1 MKHSR
6 FYQTVVAI
14 AMMLMGWLPS
24 LAHDFEVDGICYN
37 ILSDNSVE
45 VTYNGSSYNNDYEDV
60 IIPETVTHDGSTYNV
75 TSIGERAFYDSK
87 LTSIKIPNSVTGIGN
102 SAFAFCTSLTS
113 LEIPNSVTSIGSSAF
128 YHCYSLTSIEI
139 PDSVTSIGDYAFY
152 GCTGL
157 TSVYIKSTTPPVLG
171 GYYVFDGNVSDRK
184 IYVPRASLN
193 AYKTAEGWRKYA
205 DAIEPY
211 DF

>member
-6 FYQTVVAI
+6 FYQTIVAI

-45 VTYNGSSYNNDYEDV
+45 VTYNGSSYNNYYEDV
-60 IIPETVTHDGSTYNV
+60 IILETVTHDGSTYSV

-87 LTSIKIPNSVTGIGN
+87 LTSIKIPNSVTGIGY

-113 LEIPNSVTSIGSSAF
+113 LEIPNSVTSIGSYAF
-128 YHCYSLTSIEI
+128 SGCSSLTSAVIGNG
-139 PDSVTSIGDYAFY
+139 VTNIGERAFVS
-152 GCTGL
+152 CSSL
-157 TSVYIKSTTPPVLG
+157 TSVEI
-171 GYYVFDGNVSDRK
+171 RK
-184 IYVPRASLN
+184 
-193 AYKTAEGWRKYA
+193 
-205 DAIEPY
+205 
-211 DF
+211 

>member
-60 IIPETVTHDGSTYNV
+60 IIPETVTHDGSTYSV

-113 LEIPNSVTSIGSSAF
+113 LEIPNSVTSIGECAFSFCTSLSSLTVEAGNTKYDSREECNAIIETASNSLIVGCGNSKIPNSVTSIGNRAF
-128 YHCYSLTSIEI
+128 YDCASLTSIEI
-139 PDSVTSIGDYAFY
+139 PNNVTSIGKSVFY
-152 GCTGL
+152 G
-157 TSVYIKSTTPPVLG
+157 
-171 GYYVFDGNVSDRK
+171 
-184 IYVPRASLN
+184 
-193 AYKTAEGWRKYA
+193 
-205 DAIEPY
+205 
-211 DF
+211 

>member
-60 IIPETVTHDGSTYNV
+60 IIPETVTHDGSTY
-75 TSIGERAFYDSK
+75 
-87 LTSIKIPNSVTGIGN
+87 SVTGIGYR
-102 SAFAFCTSLTS
+102 AFAFCTSLTS
-113 LEIPNSVTSIGSSAF
+113 LEIPNSVTSIGESAF
-128 YHCYSLTSIEI
+128 SFCTSLSSLTVEAGNTKYDSREECNAIIETASNSLIVGCGNSKIPNSVTSIGNRAFYDCASLTSIEI
-139 PDSVTSIGDYAFY
+139 PNSVTKIG
-152 GCTGL
+152 
-157 TSVYIKSTTPPVLG
+157 
-171 GYYVFDGNVSDRK
+171 
-184 IYVPRASLN
+184 
-193 AYKTAEGWRKYA
+193 E
-205 DAIEPY
+205 
-211 DF
+211 

>member
-60 IIPETVTHDGSTYNV
+60 IIPETVTHDSV
-75 TSIGERAFYDSK
+75 TNIDFKEIRERVLRSLIQKSIPVNPFCDLFYDDAEYIGFWNNK
-87 LTSIKIPNSVTGIGN
+87 YVYRLYNEDYLEPNLWPCKYLLIDAN
-102 SAFAFCTSLTS
+102 
-113 LEIPNSVTSIGSSAF
+113 
-128 YHCYSLTSIEI
+128 SIEEYE
-139 PDSVTSIGDYAFY
+139 DSN
-152 GCTGL
+152 
-157 TSVYIKSTTPPVLG
+157 YIITNKVLP
-171 GYYVFDGNVSDRK
+171 FCEK
-184 IYVPRASLN
+184 
-193 AYKTAEGWRKYA
+193 
-205 DAIEPY
+205 
-211 DF
+211 

>member
-60 IIPETVTHDGSTYNV
+60 IIPETVTHDGSTYSV
-75 TSIGERAFYDSK
+75 TSIGESAFYDSK
-87 LTSIKIPNSVTGIGN
+87 LTSIKIPNSVTAIGN

-113 LEIPNSVTSIGSSAF
+113 LEIPNSVTSIGSYAF
-128 YHCYSLTSIEI
+128 IECSSLASIEIPNGVTYIDEWVFLNCTSLTSIEI
-139 PDSVTSIGDYAFY
+139 PNSVTSIGSSAFY
-152 GCTGL
+152 HC
-157 TSVYIKSTTPPVLG
+157 I
-171 GYYVFDGNVSDRK
+171 
-184 IYVPRASLN
+184 
-193 AYKTAEGWRKYA
+193 
-205 DAIEPY
+205 
-211 DF
+211 

>member
-87 LTSIKIPNSVTGIGN
+87 LTSIKIPNSVTSIGDYAFSGCSSLTSAIIGN
-102 SAFAFCTSLTS
+102 GVTNIGESAFVYCSSLTSVEIRNGVTSIGVRMFEGCTSLTS
-113 LEIPNSVTSIGSSAF
+113 VEIPNSVTNIESSAF
-128 YHCYSLTSIEI
+128 SY
-139 PDSVTSIGDYAFY
+139 
-152 GCTGL
+152 CTGL
-157 TSVYIKSTTPPVLG
+157 KSIVM
-171 GYYVFDGNVSDRK
+171 
-184 IYVPRASLN
+184 AQ
-193 AYKTAEGWRKYA
+193 
-205 DAIEPY
+205 
-211 DF
+211 